1 MNGTSGLSVLA
12 LLERLTI
19 VDLIMAVSGFGLV
32 LALWIVVV
40 ILWRRHKGAQ
50 DEKIQ
55 QRLGLSGGTVTPGR
69 TQVLRLWHEGKE
81 VTTAV
86 PVGTKRLSLAHRLE
100 SIRVEAGW
108 TVPPRTV
115 FVGLAGV
122 ATLVFVGAFVISGRA
137 LAGLAGAV
145 AVVMIFWAYVKR
157 RISRRDRLFE
167 LQFVSALDLAT
178 RSLRAGH
185 PLTGACRLISEETA
199 APVGPLFAEICQNQ
213 EMGLSFEA
221 ALRQSASNTNSSDM
235 KLFATSVAI
244 QLHSGGNVADMM
256 ERLSYV
262 IRDRMRLSR
271 RVRVLTAQTQ
281 FSKRILAALPLLM
294 FAVLNLL
301 NPKYME
307 PLYTTM
313 MGQFLL
319 LIAGAGIVLGIW
331 MMNRMAVL
339 RF

>member
-1 MNGTSGLSVLA
+1 MVMATVLD
-12 LLERLTI
+12 RLTP
-19 VDLIMAVSGFGLV
+19 VDLIMAVAGFGLV
-32 LALWIVVV
+32 LGLWIVVV

-50 DEKIQ
+50 DEQIQ
-55 QRLGLSGGTVTPGR
+55 ERLGLGGGPAMPGR
-69 TQVLRLWHEGKE
+69 TQMLRLWHEGKE

-86 PVGTKRLSLAHRLE
+86 PVGSKRLSMARRLE
-100 SIRVEAGW
+100 SLRVEAGW
-108 TVPPRTV
+108 TVPVRTV

-122 ATLVFVGAFVISGRA
+122 ATLVFVGGFVISGRA
-137 LAGLAGAV
+137 LAG
-145 AVVMIFWAYVKR
+145 
-157 RISRRDRLFE
+157 
-167 LQFVSALDLAT
+167 
-178 RSLRAGH
+178 
-185 PLTGACRLISEETA
+185 LISEETA

-221 ALRQSASNTNSSDM
+221 ALRQSAASTNSSDM

-262 IRDRMRLSR
+262 IRDRLRLSR

-313 MGQFLL
+313 MGQALL
-319 LIAGAGIVLGIW
+319 VMAGTGIVLGIW